1 MSDIIWT
8 KTDEAPLFAS
18 YSLFPIIKSFLSRAG
33 ISITRADI
41 SLAGRILSLFS
52 KELGLNKADELELL
66 GELTAHKEANIIKL
80 PNISATLVQLKAAI
94 EELRS
99 KGINVPFYPDEIITD
114 YDEGVAK
121 KYQKVL
127 GSAVNPVLRQGNS
140 DRRVLP
146 PVKEFAKKHP
156 HSNGDWDKANKAKIC
171 YMQKGDFY
179 ENEHSI
185 IASNDEKFYINF
197 ISKDGK
203 KELLKELAIQSG
215 EIVDATFLSVEELD
229 KFYESCFET
238 ALKENLTLSLHLK
251 CTMMKVSDPVIFAH
265 AIKSYFKDVFEKFGD
280 EFKAHGVEA
289 KNGLKDMFSKISQL
303 KNKDEILAKFDEIL
317 SYKADI
323 ITPFKFQSLLLKR
336 AKVAN
341 KTVVLPESDDER
353 ILKAAHIVLEKGAAN
368 IILLGLED
376 EISKK
381 ATALGLNLSK
391 AKVINPEQNE
401 LTDEF
406 AKKIYELRKHKG
418 VDEVKANALAKD
430 KIYFATMLIH
440 EGLADAL
447 VSGATMSTADTI
459 RPALQI
465 IKTKQNVSVVSG
477 AFFMALEEEILLFA
491 DCAVTPNPSAD
502 ELASITLSSAQTA
515 SAFGISPKIAMLS
528 YSTADS
534 GSGPDVEFIKEVA
547 KKASELDANLKIA
560 APIQFD
566 AAVDL
571 SVASKKMPNS
581 EVAGHANVFIF
592 PNLNCGNICYKAVQ
606 RSANALAVGPI
617 LQGLKKPVND
627 LSRGCLVEDVVNT
640 ILISAIQ
647 AGE

>member
-1 MSDIIWT
+1 MKSCYIFSDKNLAYLQEIIAT
-8 KTDEAPLFAS
+8 KFKKVEIFKITPDENDKKNLINLNEKEF
-18 YSLFPIIKSFLSRAG
+18 FLKF
-33 ISITRADI
+33 IDT
-41 SLAGRILSLFS
+41 F
-52 KELGLNKADELELL
+52 EE
-66 GELTAHKEANIIKL
+66 
-80 PNISATLVQLKAAI
+80 LKAKSDFVIVVGCEGFSVFGKSELNLKLARNLNAPI
-94 EELRS
+94 FDENASELRALNLNS
-99 KGINVPFYPDEIITD
+99 KLLITD
-114 YDEGVAK
+114 
-121 KYQKVL
+121 
-127 GSAVNPVLRQGNS
+127 
-140 DRRVLP
+140 
-146 PVKEFAKKHP
+146 
-156 HSNGDWDKANKAKIC
+156 
-171 YMQKGDFY
+171 
-179 ENEHSI
+179 
-185 IASNDEKFYINF
+185 
-197 ISKDGK
+197 
-203 KELLKELAIQSG
+203 
-215 EIVDATFLSVEELD
+215 
-229 KFYESCFET
+229 
-238 ALKENLTLSLHLK
+238 
-251 CTMMKVSDPVIFAH
+251 
-265 AIKSYFKDVFEKFGD
+265 
-280 EFKAHGVEA
+280 
-289 KNGLKDMFSKISQL
+289 
-303 KNKDEILAKFDEIL
+303 KFDEIL
-317 SYKADI
+317 SYKAEI

-336 AKVAN
+336 AKAAS

-368 IILLGLED
+368 IILLGLES

-381 ATALGLNLSK
+381 AADLGLNLSK
-391 AKVINPEQNE
+391 AKVLNPAKNE

-418 VDEVKANALAKD
+418 VDEAKANALAKD

-440 EGLADAL
+440 EGIADAL

-465 IKTKQNVSVVSG
+465 IKTKPNVSVVSG

-491 DCAVTPNPSAD
+491 DCAVTPNPSTD

-515 SAFGISPKIAMLS
+515 SAFGLSPKIAMLS

-534 GSGPDVEFIKEVA
+534 GSGADVEFVKEAA
-547 KKASELDANLKIA
+547 KKAHELDVNLKIA

-581 EVAGHANVFIF
+581 DVAGQANIFIF

>member
-1 MSDIIWT
+1 MKSCYIFSDKNLACLQEIIAT
-8 KTDEAPLFAS
+8 KFKKVEIFKITPDENDKKNLINLNEKEF
-18 YSLFPIIKSFLSRAG
+18 FLKF
-33 ISITRADI
+33 IDK
-41 SLAGRILSLFS
+41 F
-52 KELGLNKADELELL
+52 
-66 GELTAHKEANIIKL
+66 
-80 PNISATLVQLKAAI
+80 
-94 EELRS
+94 EELKERS
-99 KGINVPFYPDEIITD
+99 DFIIVVGCEGFSVFGKSELNLKLARNLNAPVFDKNASELRALNLNSKLLITD
-114 YDEGVAK
+114 
-121 KYQKVL
+121 
-127 GSAVNPVLRQGNS
+127 
-140 DRRVLP
+140 
-146 PVKEFAKKHP
+146 
-156 HSNGDWDKANKAKIC
+156 
-171 YMQKGDFY
+171 
-179 ENEHSI
+179 
-185 IASNDEKFYINF
+185 
-197 ISKDGK
+197 
-203 KELLKELAIQSG
+203 
-215 EIVDATFLSVEELD
+215 
-229 KFYESCFET
+229 
-238 ALKENLTLSLHLK
+238 
-251 CTMMKVSDPVIFAH
+251 
-265 AIKSYFKDVFEKFGD
+265 
-280 EFKAHGVEA
+280 
-289 KNGLKDMFSKISQL
+289 
-303 KNKDEILAKFDEIL
+303 KFDEIL
-317 SYKADI
+317 SYKHEI

-336 AKVAN
+336 AKAAN

-368 IILLGLED
+368 IILLGLES

-381 ATALGLNLSK
+381 AATLGLNLSK
-391 AKVINPEQNE
+391 AKVLNPAQNE
-401 LTDEF
+401 LTDKF

-418 VDEVKANALAKD
+418 VDEAKANALAKD

-440 EGLADAL
+440 EGIADAL

-465 IKTKQNVSVVSG
+465 IKTKPNVSVVSG

-515 SAFGISPKIAMLS
+515 SAFGLSPKIAMLS

-534 GSGPDVEFIKEVA
+534 GSGADVEFVKEAA

-581 EVAGHANVFIF
+581 DVAGQANVFIF

>member
-1 MSDIIWT
+1 MKSCYIFSDKNLAYLQEIIAT
-8 KTDEAPLFAS
+8 KFKKVEIFKITPDENDKKNLINLNEKEF
-18 YSLFPIIKSFLSRAG
+18 FLKF
-33 ISITRADI
+33 IDK
-41 SLAGRILSLFS
+41 F
-52 KELGLNKADELELL
+52 EE
-66 GELTAHKEANIIKL
+66 
-80 PNISATLVQLKAAI
+80 LKAKSDFVIVVGCEGFSVFGKSELNLKLARNLDAPVFD
-94 EELRS
+94 ENASELRALNLNS
-99 KGINVPFYPDEIITD
+99 KLLITD
-114 YDEGVAK
+114 
-121 KYQKVL
+121 
-127 GSAVNPVLRQGNS
+127 
-140 DRRVLP
+140 
-146 PVKEFAKKHP
+146 
-156 HSNGDWDKANKAKIC
+156 
-171 YMQKGDFY
+171 
-179 ENEHSI
+179 
-185 IASNDEKFYINF
+185 
-197 ISKDGK
+197 
-203 KELLKELAIQSG
+203 
-215 EIVDATFLSVEELD
+215 
-229 KFYESCFET
+229 
-238 ALKENLTLSLHLK
+238 
-251 CTMMKVSDPVIFAH
+251 
-265 AIKSYFKDVFEKFGD
+265 
-280 EFKAHGVEA
+280 
-289 KNGLKDMFSKISQL
+289 
-303 KNKDEILAKFDEIL
+303 KFDEIL
-317 SYKADI
+317 SYKAEI

-336 AKVAN
+336 AKAAN

-368 IILLGLED
+368 IILLGLES

-381 ATALGLNLSK
+381 AATLGLNLSK
-391 AKVINPEQNE
+391 AKVLNPAQNE

-418 VDEVKANALAKD
+418 VDEAKANALAKD

-440 EGLADAL
+440 EGIADAL
-447 VSGATMSTADTI
+447 VSGATMSS
-459 RPALQI
+459 PALQI
-465 IKTKQNVSVVSG
+465 IKTKPNVSVVSG

-515 SAFGISPKIAMLS
+515 SAFGLSPKIAMLS

-534 GSGPDVEFIKEVA
+534 GSGADVEFVKEAA
-547 KKASELDANLKIA
+547 KKASELGANLKIA

-581 EVAGHANVFIF
+581 DVAGQANVFIF

>member
-1 MSDIIWT
+1 MKSCYIFSDKNLAYLQEIIAT
-8 KTDEAPLFAS
+8 KFKKVEIFKITPDENDKKNLINLNEKEF
-18 YSLFPIIKSFLSRAG
+18 FLKF
-33 ISITRADI
+33 IDK
-41 SLAGRILSLFS
+41 F
-52 KELGLNKADELELL
+52 EE
-66 GELTAHKEANIIKL
+66 
-80 PNISATLVQLKAAI
+80 LKAKSDFVVVVGCEGFSVFGKSELNLKLARNLNAPI
-94 EELRS
+94 FDENANELRALNLNS
-99 KGINVPFYPDEIITD
+99 KLLITD
-114 YDEGVAK
+114 
-121 KYQKVL
+121 
-127 GSAVNPVLRQGNS
+127 
-140 DRRVLP
+140 
-146 PVKEFAKKHP
+146 
-156 HSNGDWDKANKAKIC
+156 
-171 YMQKGDFY
+171 
-179 ENEHSI
+179 
-185 IASNDEKFYINF
+185 
-197 ISKDGK
+197 
-203 KELLKELAIQSG
+203 
-215 EIVDATFLSVEELD
+215 
-229 KFYESCFET
+229 
-238 ALKENLTLSLHLK
+238 
-251 CTMMKVSDPVIFAH
+251 
-265 AIKSYFKDVFEKFGD
+265 
-280 EFKAHGVEA
+280 
-289 KNGLKDMFSKISQL
+289 
-303 KNKDEILAKFDEIL
+303 KFDEIL
-317 SYKADI
+317 SYNAEI

-336 AKVAN
+336 AKAAN

-353 ILKAAHIVLEKGAAN
+353 ILKAAHIVLEKDAAKV
-368 IILLGLED
+368 ILLGLES

-381 ATALGLNLSK
+381 AATLGLNLSK
-391 AKVINPEQNE
+391 AKVLNPAQNE
-401 LTDEF
+401 LTNEF

-418 VDEVKANALAKD
+418 VDEAKANTLAKD

-440 EGLADAL
+440 EGIADAL

-465 IKTKQNVSVVSG
+465 IKTKPNVSVVSG

-491 DCAVTPNPSAD
+491 DCAVTPNPSSD

-515 SAFGISPKIAMLS
+515 SAFGLNPKIAMLS

-534 GSGPDVEFIKEVA
+534 GSGADVEFVKEAA
-547 KKASELDANLKIA
+547 KKASELDENLKIA

-581 EVAGHANVFIF
+581 DVAGQANVFIF

>member
-1 MSDIIWT
+1 MKSCYIFSDKNLAYLQEIIAT
-8 KTDEAPLFAS
+8 KFKKVEIFKITPDENDKKNLINLNEKEF
-18 YSLFPIIKSFLSRAG
+18 FLKF
-33 ISITRADI
+33 IDK
-41 SLAGRILSLFS
+41 F
-52 KELGLNKADELELL
+52 
-66 GELTAHKEANIIKL
+66 
-80 PNISATLVQLKAAI
+80 
-94 EELRS
+94 EELKDKSDFVIVVGCEGFSVFGKSELNLKLARNLNAPVFDENANELRALNLNS
-99 KGINVPFYPDEIITD
+99 KLLITD
-114 YDEGVAK
+114 
-121 KYQKVL
+121 
-127 GSAVNPVLRQGNS
+127 
-140 DRRVLP
+140 
-146 PVKEFAKKHP
+146 
-156 HSNGDWDKANKAKIC
+156 
-171 YMQKGDFY
+171 
-179 ENEHSI
+179 
-185 IASNDEKFYINF
+185 
-197 ISKDGK
+197 
-203 KELLKELAIQSG
+203 
-215 EIVDATFLSVEELD
+215 
-229 KFYESCFET
+229 
-238 ALKENLTLSLHLK
+238 
-251 CTMMKVSDPVIFAH
+251 
-265 AIKSYFKDVFEKFGD
+265 
-280 EFKAHGVEA
+280 
-289 KNGLKDMFSKISQL
+289 
-303 KNKDEILAKFDEIL
+303 KFDEIL
-317 SYKADI
+317 SYKHEI

-336 AKVAN
+336 AKTAN

-353 ILKAAHIVLEKGAAN
+353 ILKAAHIVLKKGAAN
-368 IILLGLED
+368 IILLGLES

-381 ATALGLNLSK
+381 AATLGLNLSK
-391 AKVINPEQNE
+391 AKVLNPAQNE

-418 VDEVKANALAKD
+418 VDEAKANALAKD

-440 EGLADAL
+440 EGIADAL

-465 IKTKQNVSVVSG
+465 IKTKPNVSVVSG

-515 SAFGISPKIAMLS
+515 SAFGLSPKIAMLS

-534 GSGPDVEFIKEVA
+534 GSGADVEFVKEAA
-547 KKASELDANLKIA
+547 KKASELDVNLKIA

-581 EVAGHANVFIF
+581 DVAGLANVFIF

-606 RSANALAVGPI
+606 RSANALAIGPI

>member
-1 MSDIIWT
+1 MKSCYIFSDKNLAYLQEIIAT
-8 KTDEAPLFAS
+8 KFKKVEIFKITPDENDKKNLINLNEKEF
-18 YSLFPIIKSFLSRAG
+18 FLKF
-33 ISITRADI
+33 IDK
-41 SLAGRILSLFS
+41 F
-52 KELGLNKADELELL
+52 
-66 GELTAHKEANIIKL
+66 
-80 PNISATLVQLKAAI
+80 
-94 EELRS
+94 EELKERS
-99 KGINVPFYPDEIITD
+99 DFVIVVGCEGFSVFGKSELNLKLARNLNAPVFDKNASELRALNLNSKLLITD
-114 YDEGVAK
+114 
-121 KYQKVL
+121 
-127 GSAVNPVLRQGNS
+127 
-140 DRRVLP
+140 
-146 PVKEFAKKHP
+146 
-156 HSNGDWDKANKAKIC
+156 
-171 YMQKGDFY
+171 
-179 ENEHSI
+179 
-185 IASNDEKFYINF
+185 
-197 ISKDGK
+197 
-203 KELLKELAIQSG
+203 
-215 EIVDATFLSVEELD
+215 
-229 KFYESCFET
+229 
-238 ALKENLTLSLHLK
+238 
-251 CTMMKVSDPVIFAH
+251 
-265 AIKSYFKDVFEKFGD
+265 
-280 EFKAHGVEA
+280 
-289 KNGLKDMFSKISQL
+289 
-303 KNKDEILAKFDEIL
+303 KFDEIL
-317 SYKADI
+317 SYKHDI

-336 AKVAN
+336 AKAAN

-353 ILKAAHIVLEKGAAN
+353 ILKAAHIVLEKGAVN
-368 IILLGLED
+368 IILLGLES

-381 ATALGLNLSK
+381 AATLRLDLSK
-391 AKVINPEQNE
+391 AKVLNPAQNE

-418 VDEVKANALAKD
+418 VDEAKANALAKD

-440 EGLADAL
+440 EGIADAL

-465 IKTKQNVSVVSG
+465 IKTKPNVSVVSG

-491 DCAVTPNPSAD
+491 DCAVTPNPSTD

-515 SAFGISPKIAMLS
+515 SAFGLSPKIAMLS

-534 GSGPDVEFIKEVA
+534 GSGADVEFVKEAA

-581 EVAGHANVFIF
+581 DVAGQANVFIF

>member
-1 MSDIIWT
+1 MKSCYIFSDKNLAYLQEIIAT
-8 KTDEAPLFAS
+8 KFKKVEIFKITPDENDKKNLINLNEKEFFLKFIDKFEVIKAKSDFVIVVGCEGFSVFGKSELNLKLARNLNAPVFDENAS
-18 YSLFPIIKSFLSRAG
+18 
-33 ISITRADI
+33 
-41 SLAGRILSLFS
+41 
-52 KELGLNKADELELL
+52 
-66 GELTAHKEANIIKL
+66 
-80 PNISATLVQLKAAI
+80 
-94 EELRS
+94 ELRALNLNS
-99 KGINVPFYPDEIITD
+99 KLLITD
-114 YDEGVAK
+114 
-121 KYQKVL
+121 
-127 GSAVNPVLRQGNS
+127 
-140 DRRVLP
+140 
-146 PVKEFAKKHP
+146 
-156 HSNGDWDKANKAKIC
+156 
-171 YMQKGDFY
+171 
-179 ENEHSI
+179 
-185 IASNDEKFYINF
+185 
-197 ISKDGK
+197 
-203 KELLKELAIQSG
+203 
-215 EIVDATFLSVEELD
+215 
-229 KFYESCFET
+229 
-238 ALKENLTLSLHLK
+238 
-251 CTMMKVSDPVIFAH
+251 
-265 AIKSYFKDVFEKFGD
+265 
-280 EFKAHGVEA
+280 
-289 KNGLKDMFSKISQL
+289 
-303 KNKDEILAKFDEIL
+303 KFDEIL
-317 SYKADI
+317 SYEHEI

-336 AKVAN
+336 AKAAN

-368 IILLGLED
+368 IILLGLES

-381 ATALGLNLSK
+381 ATTLGLNLSK
-391 AKVINPEQNE
+391 AKVLNPAQNE

-418 VDEVKANALAKD
+418 VDEAKANALAKD

-440 EGLADAL
+440 EGIADAL

-465 IKTKQNVSVVSG
+465 IKTKPNVSVVSG

-491 DCAVTPNPSAD
+491 DCAVTPNPSSD
-502 ELASITLSSAQTA
+502 ELASITLSSAHTA
-515 SAFGISPKIAMLS
+515 SAFGLSPKIAMLS
-528 YSTADS
+528 YSTAES
-534 GSGPDVEFIKEVA
+534 GSGADVEFVKEAA
-547 KKASELDANLKIA
+547 KKASELDENLKIA

-581 EVAGHANVFIF
+581 DVAGQANVFIF

>member
-1 MSDIIWT
+1 MKSCYVFTDKNLAHLQEIIAT
-8 KTDEAPLFAS
+8 KFKKVEIFKIIPDENDKNNLINSNEKEF
-18 YSLFPIIKSFLSRAG
+18 FLKF
-33 ISITRADI
+33 IDK
-41 SLAGRILSLFS
+41 F
-52 KELGLNKADELELL
+52 EE
-66 GELTAHKEANIIKL
+66 
-80 PNISATLVQLKAAI
+80 LKAKSDFVI
-94 EELRS
+94 VLGCESFSVFGKSELNLKLARNLNAPIFDKNASELKALNLNS
-99 KGINVPFYPDEIITD
+99 KLLITD
-114 YDEGVAK
+114 
-121 KYQKVL
+121 
-127 GSAVNPVLRQGNS
+127 
-140 DRRVLP
+140 
-146 PVKEFAKKHP
+146 
-156 HSNGDWDKANKAKIC
+156 KI
-171 YMQKGDFY
+171 
-179 ENEHSI
+179 
-185 IASNDEKFYINF
+185 
-197 ISKDGK
+197 
-203 KELLKELAIQSG
+203 
-215 EIVDATFLSVEELD
+215 
-229 KFYESCFET
+229 
-238 ALKENLTLSLHLK
+238 
-251 CTMMKVSDPVIFAH
+251 
-265 AIKSYFKDVFEKFGD
+265 
-280 EFKAHGVEA
+280 
-289 KNGLKDMFSKISQL
+289 
-303 KNKDEILAKFDEIL
+303 DEILN
-317 SYKADI
+317 YKADI

-336 AKVAN
+336 AKAAN

-368 IILLGLED
+368 IILLGLEN

-381 ATALGLNLSK
+381 AAALGLNLSK

-418 VDEVKANALAKD
+418 VDENKANALAKD

-465 IKTKQNVSVVSG
+465 IKTKPSVSVVSG

-491 DCAVTPNPSAD
+491 DCAVTPNPSTD

-515 SAFGISPKIAMLS
+515 STFGLNPKIAMLS

-534 GSGPDVEFIKEVA
+534 GSGADVEFVKEAA
-547 KKASELDANLKIA
+547 KKASKLDANLKIA

-581 EVAGHANVFIF
+581 EVAGRANVFIF

>member
-1 MSDIIWT
+1 MKSCYIFSDKNLAYLQEIIAT
-8 KTDEAPLFAS
+8 KFKKVEIFKITPDENDKKNLINLNEKEF
-18 YSLFPIIKSFLSRAG
+18 FLKF
-33 ISITRADI
+33 IDT
-41 SLAGRILSLFS
+41 F
-52 KELGLNKADELELL
+52 EE
-66 GELTAHKEANIIKL
+66 
-80 PNISATLVQLKAAI
+80 LKAKSDFVIVVGCEGFSVFGKSELNLKLARNLNAPI
-94 EELRS
+94 FDENASELRALNLNS
-99 KGINVPFYPDEIITD
+99 KLLITD
-114 YDEGVAK
+114 
-121 KYQKVL
+121 
-127 GSAVNPVLRQGNS
+127 
-140 DRRVLP
+140 
-146 PVKEFAKKHP
+146 
-156 HSNGDWDKANKAKIC
+156 
-171 YMQKGDFY
+171 
-179 ENEHSI
+179 
-185 IASNDEKFYINF
+185 
-197 ISKDGK
+197 
-203 KELLKELAIQSG
+203 
-215 EIVDATFLSVEELD
+215 
-229 KFYESCFET
+229 
-238 ALKENLTLSLHLK
+238 
-251 CTMMKVSDPVIFAH
+251 
-265 AIKSYFKDVFEKFGD
+265 
-280 EFKAHGVEA
+280 
-289 KNGLKDMFSKISQL
+289 
-303 KNKDEILAKFDEIL
+303 KFDEIL
-317 SYKADI
+317 SYKAEI

-336 AKVAN
+336 AKAAS

-368 IILLGLED
+368 IILLGLES

-381 ATALGLNLSK
+381 AADLGLNLSK
-391 AKVINPEQNE
+391 AKVLNPAKNE

-418 VDEVKANALAKD
+418 VDEAKANALAKD

-440 EGLADAL
+440 EGIADAL

-465 IKTKQNVSVVSG
+465 IKTKPNVSVVSG

-491 DCAVTPNPSAD
+491 DCAVTPNPSTD

-515 SAFGISPKIAMLS
+515 SAFGLSPKIAMLS

-534 GSGPDVEFIKEVA
+534 GSGADVEFVKEA
-547 KKASELDANLKIA
+547 TKKAHELDVNLKIA

-581 EVAGHANVFIF
+581 DVAGQANIFIF

>member
-1 MSDIIWT
+1 MKSCYVFTDKNLAHLQEIIAT
-8 KTDEAPLFAS
+8 KFKKVEIFKIIPDENDKNNLINSNEKEF
-18 YSLFPIIKSFLSRAG
+18 FLKF
-33 ISITRADI
+33 IDK
-41 SLAGRILSLFS
+41 F
-52 KELGLNKADELELL
+52 EE
-66 GELTAHKEANIIKL
+66 
-80 PNISATLVQLKAAI
+80 LKAKSDFVI
-94 EELRS
+94 VLGCESFSVFGKSELNLKLARNLNAPIFDKNASELKALNLNS
-99 KGINVPFYPDEIITD
+99 KLLITD
-114 YDEGVAK
+114 
-121 KYQKVL
+121 
-127 GSAVNPVLRQGNS
+127 
-140 DRRVLP
+140 
-146 PVKEFAKKHP
+146 
-156 HSNGDWDKANKAKIC
+156 KI
-171 YMQKGDFY
+171 
-179 ENEHSI
+179 
-185 IASNDEKFYINF
+185 
-197 ISKDGK
+197 
-203 KELLKELAIQSG
+203 
-215 EIVDATFLSVEELD
+215 
-229 KFYESCFET
+229 
-238 ALKENLTLSLHLK
+238 
-251 CTMMKVSDPVIFAH
+251 
-265 AIKSYFKDVFEKFGD
+265 
-280 EFKAHGVEA
+280 
-289 KNGLKDMFSKISQL
+289 
-303 KNKDEILAKFDEIL
+303 DEILN
-317 SYKADI
+317 YKADI

-336 AKVAN
+336 AKAAN

-368 IILLGLED
+368 IILLGLEN

-381 ATALGLNLSK
+381 AAALGLNLSK

-418 VDEVKANALAKD
+418 VDENKANALAKD

-465 IKTKQNVSVVSG
+465 IKTKPSVSVVSG

-491 DCAVTPNPSAD
+491 DCAVTPNPSTD

-515 SAFGISPKIAMLS
+515 STFGLNPKIAMLS

-534 GSGPDVEFIKEVA
+534 GSGADVEFVKEAA
-547 KKASELDANLKIA
+547 KKASKLDANLKIA

-571 SVASKKMPNS
+571 SVANKKMPNS

>member
-1 MSDIIWT
+1 MKSCYIFSDKNLAYLQEIIAT
-8 KTDEAPLFAS
+8 KFKKVEIFKITPDENDKKNLINLNEKEF
-18 YSLFPIIKSFLSRAG
+18 FLKF
-33 ISITRADI
+33 IDK
-41 SLAGRILSLFS
+41 F
-52 KELGLNKADELELL
+52 
-66 GELTAHKEANIIKL
+66 
-80 PNISATLVQLKAAI
+80 
-94 EELRS
+94 EELKERS
-99 KGINVPFYPDEIITD
+99 DFVIVVGCEGFGVFGKSELNLKLARNLNAPVFDENASELRALNLNSKLLITD
-114 YDEGVAK
+114 
-121 KYQKVL
+121 
-127 GSAVNPVLRQGNS
+127 
-140 DRRVLP
+140 
-146 PVKEFAKKHP
+146 
-156 HSNGDWDKANKAKIC
+156 
-171 YMQKGDFY
+171 
-179 ENEHSI
+179 
-185 IASNDEKFYINF
+185 
-197 ISKDGK
+197 
-203 KELLKELAIQSG
+203 
-215 EIVDATFLSVEELD
+215 
-229 KFYESCFET
+229 
-238 ALKENLTLSLHLK
+238 
-251 CTMMKVSDPVIFAH
+251 
-265 AIKSYFKDVFEKFGD
+265 
-280 EFKAHGVEA
+280 
-289 KNGLKDMFSKISQL
+289 
-303 KNKDEILAKFDEIL
+303 KFDEIL
-317 SYKADI
+317 SYKHEI

-336 AKVAN
+336 AKAAN

-368 IILLGLED
+368 IILLGLES

-381 ATALGLNLSK
+381 AATLGLNLSK
-391 AKVINPEQNE
+391 AKVLNPAKNE

-418 VDEVKANALAKD
+418 VDEAKANALAKD

-440 EGLADAL
+440 EGIADAL

-465 IKTKQNVSVVSG
+465 IKTKPNVSVVSG

-515 SAFGISPKIAMLS
+515 SAFGLSPKIAMLS

-534 GSGPDVEFIKEVA
+534 GSGADVEFVKEAA
-547 KKASELDANLKIA
+547 KKASKLDANLKIA

-581 EVAGHANVFIF
+581 DVAGQANVFIF

>member
-1 MSDIIWT
+1 MKNCYIFSDKNLAYLQEIIAT
-8 KTDEAPLFAS
+8 KFKKVEIFKITPDENDKKNLINLNEKEF
-18 YSLFPIIKSFLSRAG
+18 FLKF
-33 ISITRADI
+33 IDK
-41 SLAGRILSLFS
+41 F
-52 KELGLNKADELELL
+52 
-66 GELTAHKEANIIKL
+66 
-80 PNISATLVQLKAAI
+80 
-94 EELRS
+94 EELKERS
-99 KGINVPFYPDEIITD
+99 DFVIVVGCEGFSVFGKSELNLKLARNLNAPIFDENASELRALNLNSKLLITD
-114 YDEGVAK
+114 
-121 KYQKVL
+121 
-127 GSAVNPVLRQGNS
+127 
-140 DRRVLP
+140 
-146 PVKEFAKKHP
+146 
-156 HSNGDWDKANKAKIC
+156 
-171 YMQKGDFY
+171 
-179 ENEHSI
+179 
-185 IASNDEKFYINF
+185 
-197 ISKDGK
+197 
-203 KELLKELAIQSG
+203 
-215 EIVDATFLSVEELD
+215 
-229 KFYESCFET
+229 
-238 ALKENLTLSLHLK
+238 
-251 CTMMKVSDPVIFAH
+251 
-265 AIKSYFKDVFEKFGD
+265 
-280 EFKAHGVEA
+280 
-289 KNGLKDMFSKISQL
+289 
-303 KNKDEILAKFDEIL
+303 KFDEIL
-317 SYKADI
+317 SYKHEI

-336 AKVAN
+336 AKAAN

-368 IILLGLED
+368 IILLGLES

-381 ATALGLNLSK
+381 AATLGLNLSK
-391 AKVINPEQNE
+391 AKVIEPAQNE
-401 LTDEF
+401 LTNEF

-418 VDEVKANALAKD
+418 VDEAKANTLAKD

-440 EGLADAL
+440 EGIADAL

-465 IKTKQNVSVVSG
+465 IKTKPNVSVVSG

-491 DCAVTPNPSAD
+491 DCAVTPNPSSD

-515 SAFGISPKIAMLS
+515 SAFGLNPKIAMLS

-534 GSGPDVEFIKEVA
+534 GSGADVEFVKEAA

-581 EVAGHANVFIF
+581 DVAGQANIFIF

-640 ILISAIQ
+640 ILISATQ

>member
-1 MSDIIWT
+1 MKSCYIFSDKNLAYLQEIIAT
-8 KTDEAPLFAS
+8 KFKKVEIFKITPDENDKKNLINLNEKEFFLKFIDKFEELKAKSDFVVVVGCEGF
-18 YSLFPIIKSFLSRAG
+18 SLFGKSELNLK
-33 ISITRADI
+33 
-41 SLAGRILSLFS
+41 LARN
-52 KELGLNKADELELL
+52 LNAPVFDEN
-66 GELTAHKEANIIKL
+66 A
-80 PNISATLVQLKAAI
+80 S
-94 EELRS
+94 ELRALNLNS
-99 KGINVPFYPDEIITD
+99 KLLITD
-114 YDEGVAK
+114 
-121 KYQKVL
+121 
-127 GSAVNPVLRQGNS
+127 
-140 DRRVLP
+140 
-146 PVKEFAKKHP
+146 
-156 HSNGDWDKANKAKIC
+156 
-171 YMQKGDFY
+171 
-179 ENEHSI
+179 
-185 IASNDEKFYINF
+185 
-197 ISKDGK
+197 
-203 KELLKELAIQSG
+203 
-215 EIVDATFLSVEELD
+215 
-229 KFYESCFET
+229 
-238 ALKENLTLSLHLK
+238 
-251 CTMMKVSDPVIFAH
+251 
-265 AIKSYFKDVFEKFGD
+265 
-280 EFKAHGVEA
+280 
-289 KNGLKDMFSKISQL
+289 
-303 KNKDEILAKFDEIL
+303 KFDEIL
-317 SYKADI
+317 SYKAEI

-336 AKVAN
+336 AKAAN

-368 IILLGLED
+368 IILLGVES
-376 EISKK
+376 EILKK
-381 ATALGLNLSK
+381 AATLGLNLSK
-391 AKVINPEQNE
+391 AKVLNPTQNE

-418 VDEVKANALAKD
+418 VDEAKANALAKD

-440 EGLADAL
+440 EGIADAL

-465 IKTKQNVSVVSG
+465 IKTKPNVSVVSG
-477 AFFMALEEEILLFA
+477 AFFMALEEGILLFA
-491 DCAVTPNPSAD
+491 DCAVTPNPSSD

-515 SAFGISPKIAMLS
+515 CAFGLSPKIAMLS

-534 GSGPDVEFIKEVA
+534 GSGADVEFVKEAA
-547 KKASELDANLKIA
+547 KKASKLDANLKIA

-581 EVAGHANVFIF
+581 DVAGQANVFIF

>member
-1 MSDIIWT
+1 MLI
-8 KTDEAPLFAS
+8 
-18 YSLFPIIKSFLSRAG
+18 
-33 ISITRADI
+33 
-41 SLAGRILSLFS
+41 
-52 KELGLNKADELELL
+52 
-66 GELTAHKEANIIKL
+66 
-80 PNISATLVQLKAAI
+80 
-94 EELRS
+94 
-99 KGINVPFYPDEIITD
+99 
-114 YDEGVAK
+114 
-121 KYQKVL
+121 
-127 GSAVNPVLRQGNS
+127 
-140 DRRVLP
+140 
-146 PVKEFAKKHP
+146 
-156 HSNGDWDKANKAKIC
+156 
-171 YMQKGDFY
+171 
-179 ENEHSI
+179 
-185 IASNDEKFYINF
+185 
-197 ISKDGK
+197 
-203 KELLKELAIQSG
+203 
-215 EIVDATFLSVEELD
+215 
-229 KFYESCFET
+229 
-238 ALKENLTLSLHLK
+238 
-251 CTMMKVSDPVIFAH
+251 
-265 AIKSYFKDVFEKFGD
+265 
-280 EFKAHGVEA
+280 
-289 KNGLKDMFSKISQL
+289 
-303 KNKDEILAKFDEIL
+303 
-317 SYKADI
+317 
-323 ITPFKFQSLLLKR
+323 KR
-336 AKVAN
+336 AKAAN

-368 IILLGLED
+368 IILLGLES

-381 ATALGLNLSK
+381 AATLGLNLSK
-391 AKVINPEQNE
+391 AKVLNPAQNE
-401 LTDEF
+401 LSEEF

-418 VDEVKANALAKD
+418 VDEAKANTLAKD

-440 EGLADAL
+440 EGMADAL

-465 IKTKQNVSVVSG
+465 IKTKPNVSVVSG
-477 AFFMALEEEILLFA
+477 AFFMALEEGILLFA
-491 DCAVTPNPSAD
+491 DCAVTPNPSTD

-515 SAFGISPKIAMLS
+515 SAFGLSPKIAILS

-534 GSGPDVEFIKEVA
+534 GSGADVEFVKEAA

-581 EVAGHANVFIF
+581 DVAGQANVFIF

>member
-1 MSDIIWT
+1 MKSCYIFSDKNLAYLQEIIAT
-8 KTDEAPLFAS
+8 KFKKVEIFKITPDENDKKNLINLNEKEFFLKFIDKFEEIKAKSDFVIVVGCEGFSVFGKSELNLKLAINLNAPIFDENAS
-18 YSLFPIIKSFLSRAG
+18 
-33 ISITRADI
+33 
-41 SLAGRILSLFS
+41 
-52 KELGLNKADELELL
+52 
-66 GELTAHKEANIIKL
+66 
-80 PNISATLVQLKAAI
+80 
-94 EELRS
+94 ELRALNFNS
-99 KGINVPFYPDEIITD
+99 KLLITD
-114 YDEGVAK
+114 
-121 KYQKVL
+121 
-127 GSAVNPVLRQGNS
+127 
-140 DRRVLP
+140 
-146 PVKEFAKKHP
+146 
-156 HSNGDWDKANKAKIC
+156 
-171 YMQKGDFY
+171 
-179 ENEHSI
+179 
-185 IASNDEKFYINF
+185 
-197 ISKDGK
+197 
-203 KELLKELAIQSG
+203 
-215 EIVDATFLSVEELD
+215 
-229 KFYESCFET
+229 
-238 ALKENLTLSLHLK
+238 
-251 CTMMKVSDPVIFAH
+251 
-265 AIKSYFKDVFEKFGD
+265 
-280 EFKAHGVEA
+280 
-289 KNGLKDMFSKISQL
+289 
-303 KNKDEILAKFDEIL
+303 KFDEIL
-317 SYKADI
+317 NKKAKI
-323 ITPFKFQSLLLKR
+323 WAL
-336 AKVAN
+336 N
-341 KTVVLPESDDER
+341 ES
-353 ILKAAHIVLEKGAAN
+353 
-368 IILLGLED
+368 

-381 ATALGLNLSK
+381 AATLGLNLSK
-391 AKVINPEQNE
+391 AKVLNPEQNE

-418 VDEVKANALAKD
+418 VDEAKANALAKD

-440 EGLADAL
+440 DGMADAL

-465 IKTKQNVSVVSG
+465 IKTKPNVSVVSG

-515 SAFGISPKIAMLS
+515 SAFALSPKIAMLS

-534 GSGPDVEFIKEVA
+534 GSGADVEFVKEAA
-547 KKASELDANLKIA
+547 KKASELDVNLKIA

-581 EVAGHANVFIF
+581 DVAGQANVFIF

>member
-1 MSDIIWT
+1 MKSCYIFSDKNLAYLQEIIAT
-8 KTDEAPLFAS
+8 KFKKVEIFKITPDENDKKNLINLNEKEF
-18 YSLFPIIKSFLSRAG
+18 FLKF
-33 ISITRADI
+33 IDT
-41 SLAGRILSLFS
+41 F
-52 KELGLNKADELELL
+52 EE
-66 GELTAHKEANIIKL
+66 
-80 PNISATLVQLKAAI
+80 LKAKSDFVIVIGCEGFSPFGKSELNLKLARNLNAPVFD
-94 EELRS
+94 ENASELRALNLNS
-99 KGINVPFYPDEIITD
+99 KLLITD
-114 YDEGVAK
+114 
-121 KYQKVL
+121 
-127 GSAVNPVLRQGNS
+127 
-140 DRRVLP
+140 
-146 PVKEFAKKHP
+146 
-156 HSNGDWDKANKAKIC
+156 
-171 YMQKGDFY
+171 
-179 ENEHSI
+179 
-185 IASNDEKFYINF
+185 
-197 ISKDGK
+197 
-203 KELLKELAIQSG
+203 
-215 EIVDATFLSVEELD
+215 
-229 KFYESCFET
+229 
-238 ALKENLTLSLHLK
+238 
-251 CTMMKVSDPVIFAH
+251 
-265 AIKSYFKDVFEKFGD
+265 
-280 EFKAHGVEA
+280 
-289 KNGLKDMFSKISQL
+289 
-303 KNKDEILAKFDEIL
+303 KFDEIL
-317 SYKADI
+317 SYKTEI

-336 AKVAN
+336 AKAAN

-368 IILLGLED
+368 IILLGLES

-381 ATALGLNLSK
+381 AADLGLNLSK
-391 AKVINPEQNE
+391 AKVLNPAQNE

-418 VDEVKANALAKD
+418 VDEAKANALAKD

-440 EGLADAL
+440 EGIADAL

-465 IKTKQNVSVVSG
+465 IKTKPNVSVVSG

-491 DCAVTPNPSAD
+491 DCAVTPNPSSD

-515 SAFGISPKIAMLS
+515 SAFGLSPKIAMLS

-534 GSGPDVEFIKEVA
+534 GSGADVEFVKEAA
-547 KKASELDANLKIA
+547 KKASELDVNLKIA

-581 EVAGHANVFIF
+581 DVAGQANVFIF

>member
-1 MSDIIWT
+1 MKSCYIFSDKNLAYLQEIIAT
-8 KTDEAPLFAS
+8 KFKKVEIFKITPDENDKKNLINLNEKEF
-18 YSLFPIIKSFLSRAG
+18 FLKF
-33 ISITRADI
+33 IDK
-41 SLAGRILSLFS
+41 F
-52 KELGLNKADELELL
+52 EE
-66 GELTAHKEANIIKL
+66 
-80 PNISATLVQLKAAI
+80 LKAKSDFVIVVGCEGFSVFGKSELNLKLARNLNAPI
-94 EELRS
+94 FDENASELRALNLNS
-99 KGINVPFYPDEIITD
+99 KLLITD
-114 YDEGVAK
+114 
-121 KYQKVL
+121 
-127 GSAVNPVLRQGNS
+127 
-140 DRRVLP
+140 
-146 PVKEFAKKHP
+146 
-156 HSNGDWDKANKAKIC
+156 
-171 YMQKGDFY
+171 
-179 ENEHSI
+179 
-185 IASNDEKFYINF
+185 
-197 ISKDGK
+197 
-203 KELLKELAIQSG
+203 
-215 EIVDATFLSVEELD
+215 
-229 KFYESCFET
+229 
-238 ALKENLTLSLHLK
+238 
-251 CTMMKVSDPVIFAH
+251 
-265 AIKSYFKDVFEKFGD
+265 
-280 EFKAHGVEA
+280 
-289 KNGLKDMFSKISQL
+289 
-303 KNKDEILAKFDEIL
+303 KFDEIL
-317 SYKADI
+317 SYKHEI

-336 AKVAN
+336 AKAAN

-368 IILLGLED
+368 IILLGLES

-381 ATALGLNLSK
+381 EATLGLNLSK
-391 AKVINPEQNE
+391 AKVLNPAQNE

-406 AKKIYELRKHKG
+406 VKKIYELRKHKG
-418 VDEVKANALAKD
+418 VDEAKANALAKD

-440 EGLADAL
+440 EGMADAL

-465 IKTKQNVSVVSG
+465 IKTKPNVSVVSG

-491 DCAVTPNPSAD
+491 DCAVTPNPSSD

-515 SAFGISPKIAMLS
+515 SAFGLNPKIAMLS

-534 GSGPDVEFIKEVA
+534 GSGADVEFVKEAA
-547 KKASELDANLKIA
+547 KKASELDENLKIA

-581 EVAGHANVFIF
+581 DVAGQANVFIF

>member
-1 MSDIIWT
+1 MKSCYIFSDKNLAYLQEIIAT
-8 KTDEAPLFAS
+8 KFKKVEIFKITPDENDKKNLINLNEKEF
-18 YSLFPIIKSFLSRAG
+18 FLKF
-33 ISITRADI
+33 IDK
-41 SLAGRILSLFS
+41 F
-52 KELGLNKADELELL
+52 
-66 GELTAHKEANIIKL
+66 
-80 PNISATLVQLKAAI
+80 
-94 EELRS
+94 EELKERS
-99 KGINVPFYPDEIITD
+99 DFVIVVGCEGFSVFGKSELNLKLARNLNAPVFDENANELRALNLNSKLLITD
-114 YDEGVAK
+114 
-121 KYQKVL
+121 
-127 GSAVNPVLRQGNS
+127 
-140 DRRVLP
+140 
-146 PVKEFAKKHP
+146 
-156 HSNGDWDKANKAKIC
+156 
-171 YMQKGDFY
+171 
-179 ENEHSI
+179 
-185 IASNDEKFYINF
+185 
-197 ISKDGK
+197 
-203 KELLKELAIQSG
+203 
-215 EIVDATFLSVEELD
+215 
-229 KFYESCFET
+229 
-238 ALKENLTLSLHLK
+238 
-251 CTMMKVSDPVIFAH
+251 
-265 AIKSYFKDVFEKFGD
+265 
-280 EFKAHGVEA
+280 
-289 KNGLKDMFSKISQL
+289 
-303 KNKDEILAKFDEIL
+303 KFDEIL
-317 SYKADI
+317 SYQAEI

-368 IILLGLED
+368 IILLGLES

-381 ATALGLNLSK
+381 AATLGLNLSK
-391 AKVINPEQNE
+391 AKVLNPAKNE

-418 VDEVKANALAKD
+418 VDEAKANVLAKD

-440 EGLADAL
+440 EGIADAL

-465 IKTKQNVSVVSG
+465 IKTKPNVSVVSG

-515 SAFGISPKIAMLS
+515 SAFGLSPKIAMLS

-534 GSGPDVEFIKEVA
+534 GSGADVEFVKEAA
-547 KKASELDANLKIA
+547 KKASELDVNLKIV

-581 EVAGHANVFIF
+581 DVAGQANVFIF

>member
-1 MSDIIWT
+1 M
-8 KTDEAPLFAS
+8 
-18 YSLFPIIKSFLSRAG
+18 
-33 ISITRADI
+33 
-41 SLAGRILSLFS
+41 
-52 KELGLNKADELELL
+52 
-66 GELTAHKEANIIKL
+66 
-80 PNISATLVQLKAAI
+80 
-94 EELRS
+94 
-99 KGINVPFYPDEIITD
+99 
-114 YDEGVAK
+114 
-121 KYQKVL
+121 
-127 GSAVNPVLRQGNS
+127 
-140 DRRVLP
+140 
-146 PVKEFAKKHP
+146 
-156 HSNGDWDKANKAKIC
+156 
-171 YMQKGDFY
+171 
-179 ENEHSI
+179 
-185 IASNDEKFYINF
+185 
-197 ISKDGK
+197 
-203 KELLKELAIQSG
+203 
-215 EIVDATFLSVEELD
+215 
-229 KFYESCFET
+229 
-238 ALKENLTLSLHLK
+238 
-251 CTMMKVSDPVIFAH
+251 
-265 AIKSYFKDVFEKFGD
+265 
-280 EFKAHGVEA
+280 
-289 KNGLKDMFSKISQL
+289 
-303 KNKDEILAKFDEIL
+303 
-317 SYKADI
+317 
-323 ITPFKFQSLLLKR
+323 LLKR
-336 AKVAN
+336 AKAAN

-368 IILLGLED
+368 IILLGLEN

-381 ATALGLNLSK
+381 AAALGLNLSK

-418 VDEVKANALAKD
+418 VDENKANALAKD

-465 IKTKQNVSVVSG
+465 IKTKPSVSVVSG

-491 DCAVTPNPSAD
+491 DCAVTPNPSTD

-515 SAFGISPKIAMLS
+515 STFGLNPKIAMLS

-534 GSGPDVEFIKEVA
+534 GSGADVEFVKEAA
-547 KKASELDANLKIA
+547 KKASKLDANLKIA

-571 SVASKKMPNS
+571 SVANKKMPNS

>member
-1 MSDIIWT
+1 MKSCYIFSDKNLAYLQEIIAT
-8 KTDEAPLFAS
+8 KFKKVEIFKITPDENDKKNLINLNEKEF
-18 YSLFPIIKSFLSRAG
+18 FLKF
-33 ISITRADI
+33 IDK
-41 SLAGRILSLFS
+41 F
-52 KELGLNKADELELL
+52 
-66 GELTAHKEANIIKL
+66 
-80 PNISATLVQLKAAI
+80 
-94 EELRS
+94 EELKERS
-99 KGINVPFYPDEIITD
+99 DFVIVVGCEGFGVFGKSELNLKLARNLNAPVFDENASELRALNLNSKLLITD
-114 YDEGVAK
+114 
-121 KYQKVL
+121 
-127 GSAVNPVLRQGNS
+127 
-140 DRRVLP
+140 
-146 PVKEFAKKHP
+146 
-156 HSNGDWDKANKAKIC
+156 
-171 YMQKGDFY
+171 
-179 ENEHSI
+179 
-185 IASNDEKFYINF
+185 
-197 ISKDGK
+197 
-203 KELLKELAIQSG
+203 
-215 EIVDATFLSVEELD
+215 
-229 KFYESCFET
+229 
-238 ALKENLTLSLHLK
+238 
-251 CTMMKVSDPVIFAH
+251 
-265 AIKSYFKDVFEKFGD
+265 
-280 EFKAHGVEA
+280 
-289 KNGLKDMFSKISQL
+289 
-303 KNKDEILAKFDEIL
+303 KFDEIL
-317 SYKADI
+317 SYKAEI
-323 ITPFKFQSLLLKR
+323 VTPFKFQSLLLKR
-336 AKVAN
+336 AKAAN

-368 IILLGLED
+368 IILLGLES

-381 ATALGLNLSK
+381 AATLGLNLSK
-391 AKVINPEQNE
+391 AKVLNPAQNE

-406 AKKIYELRKHKG
+406 AKKIYEFRKHKG
-418 VDEVKANALAKD
+418 VDEAKANTLAKD

-440 EGLADAL
+440 EGIADAL

-465 IKTKQNVSVVSG
+465 IKTKPNVSVVSG

-491 DCAVTPNPSAD
+491 DCAVTPNPSTD

-515 SAFGISPKIAMLS
+515 SAFGLSPKIAMLS

-534 GSGPDVEFIKEVA
+534 GSGADVEFVKEAA
-547 KKASELDANLKIA
+547 KKASELDVNLKIA

-581 EVAGHANVFIF
+581 DVAGQANVFIF

>member
-1 MSDIIWT
+1 MKSCYIFSDKNLAYLQEIIAT
-8 KTDEAPLFAS
+8 KFKKVEIFKITPDENDKKNLINLNEKEF
-18 YSLFPIIKSFLSRAG
+18 FLKF
-33 ISITRADI
+33 IDK
-41 SLAGRILSLFS
+41 F
-52 KELGLNKADELELL
+52 EE
-66 GELTAHKEANIIKL
+66 
-80 PNISATLVQLKAAI
+80 LKAKSDFVIVVGCEGFSVFGKSELNLKLARNLNAPVFD
-94 EELRS
+94 ENANELRALNLNS
-99 KGINVPFYPDEIITD
+99 KLLITD
-114 YDEGVAK
+114 
-121 KYQKVL
+121 
-127 GSAVNPVLRQGNS
+127 N
-140 DRRVLP
+140 
-146 PVKEFAKKHP
+146 
-156 HSNGDWDKANKAKIC
+156 
-171 YMQKGDFY
+171 
-179 ENEHSI
+179 
-185 IASNDEKFYINF
+185 
-197 ISKDGK
+197 
-203 KELLKELAIQSG
+203 
-215 EIVDATFLSVEELD
+215 
-229 KFYESCFET
+229 
-238 ALKENLTLSLHLK
+238 
-251 CTMMKVSDPVIFAH
+251 
-265 AIKSYFKDVFEKFGD
+265 
-280 EFKAHGVEA
+280 
-289 KNGLKDMFSKISQL
+289 
-303 KNKDEILAKFDEIL
+303 FDEIL
-317 SYKADI
+317 SYNAEI

-336 AKVAN
+336 AKAAN

-368 IILLGLED
+368 IILLGLES

-381 ATALGLNLSK
+381 AATLGLNLSK
-391 AKVINPEQNE
+391 AKVLNPAQNE
-401 LTDEF
+401 LNKEF

-418 VDEVKANALAKD
+418 VDEAKANTLAKD

-440 EGLADAL
+440 EGIADAL

-465 IKTKQNVSVVSG
+465 IKTKPNVSVVSG

-515 SAFGISPKIAMLS
+515 SAFGLNPKIAMLS

-534 GSGPDVEFIKEVA
+534 GSGADVEFVKEAA
-547 KKASELDANLKIA
+547 KKASELDENLKIA

-581 EVAGHANVFIF
+581 DVAGQANVFIF

-617 LQGLKKPVND
+617 LQGLKRPVND

>member
-1 MSDIIWT
+1 MKSCYIFSDKNLACLQEIIAT
-8 KTDEAPLFAS
+8 KFKKVEIFKITPDENDKKNLINLNEKEF
-18 YSLFPIIKSFLSRAG
+18 FLKF
-33 ISITRADI
+33 IDK
-41 SLAGRILSLFS
+41 F
-52 KELGLNKADELELL
+52 EE
-66 GELTAHKEANIIKL
+66 
-80 PNISATLVQLKAAI
+80 LKAKSDFVIVVGCEGFSVFGKSELNLKLARNLNAPVFDKNAS
-94 EELRS
+94 ELRALNLNS
-99 KGINVPFYPDEIITD
+99 KLLITD
-114 YDEGVAK
+114 
-121 KYQKVL
+121 
-127 GSAVNPVLRQGNS
+127 
-140 DRRVLP
+140 
-146 PVKEFAKKHP
+146 
-156 HSNGDWDKANKAKIC
+156 
-171 YMQKGDFY
+171 
-179 ENEHSI
+179 
-185 IASNDEKFYINF
+185 
-197 ISKDGK
+197 
-203 KELLKELAIQSG
+203 
-215 EIVDATFLSVEELD
+215 
-229 KFYESCFET
+229 
-238 ALKENLTLSLHLK
+238 
-251 CTMMKVSDPVIFAH
+251 
-265 AIKSYFKDVFEKFGD
+265 
-280 EFKAHGVEA
+280 
-289 KNGLKDMFSKISQL
+289 
-303 KNKDEILAKFDEIL
+303 KFDEIL
-317 SYKADI
+317 SYKHEI

-336 AKVAN
+336 AKAAN

-368 IILLGLED
+368 IILLGLES

-381 ATALGLNLSK
+381 AATLGLNLSK
-391 AKVINPEQNE
+391 AKVLNPAKNE

-418 VDEVKANALAKD
+418 VDEAKANALAKD

-440 EGLADAL
+440 EGIADAL

-465 IKTKQNVSVVSG
+465 IKTKPNVSVVSG

-515 SAFGISPKIAMLS
+515 SAFGLSPKIAMLS

-534 GSGPDVEFIKEVA
+534 GSGADVEFVKEAA

-581 EVAGHANVFIF
+581 DVAGQANVFIF

>member
-1 MSDIIWT
+1 MKSCYVFTDKNLAHLQEIIATKFKKVEIFKIIPDENDKNNLINSNEKEFFLKFIDKFDEVKAKSDFVIVLGCESFSVFG
-8 KTDEAPLFAS
+8 KSELNLKLARNLNAPVFDENAS
-18 YSLFPIIKSFLSRAG
+18 
-33 ISITRADI
+33 
-41 SLAGRILSLFS
+41 
-52 KELGLNKADELELL
+52 E
-66 GELTAHKEANIIKL
+66 
-80 PNISATLVQLKAAI
+80 LKA
-94 EELRS
+94 LNLNS
-99 KGINVPFYPDEIITD
+99 KLLITD
-114 YDEGVAK
+114 
-121 KYQKVL
+121 
-127 GSAVNPVLRQGNS
+127 
-140 DRRVLP
+140 
-146 PVKEFAKKHP
+146 
-156 HSNGDWDKANKAKIC
+156 
-171 YMQKGDFY
+171 
-179 ENEHSI
+179 
-185 IASNDEKFYINF
+185 
-197 ISKDGK
+197 
-203 KELLKELAIQSG
+203 
-215 EIVDATFLSVEELD
+215 
-229 KFYESCFET
+229 
-238 ALKENLTLSLHLK
+238 
-251 CTMMKVSDPVIFAH
+251 
-265 AIKSYFKDVFEKFGD
+265 
-280 EFKAHGVEA
+280 
-289 KNGLKDMFSKISQL
+289 
-303 KNKDEILAKFDEIL
+303 KFDEIL
-317 SYKADI
+317 SYI

-341 KTVVLPESDDER
+341 KTVILPESDDER
-353 ILKAAHIVLEKGAAN
+353 ILKAAHIVLEKDAAN

-381 ATALGLNLSK
+381 AAALGLNLSK

-418 VDEVKANALAKD
+418 VDEGKANALAKD

-465 IKTKQNVSVVSG
+465 IKTKPNVSVVSG

-515 SAFGISPKIAMLS
+515 SAFGLNPKIAMLS

-534 GSGPDVEFIKEVA
+534 GSGPDVEFIKEA
-547 KKASELDANLKIA
+547 TKKASELDANLKIA